1 MHSEFSDTAPYI
13 GATFGNSQNSE
24 FPDTAPSDPSPP
36 TFFPFSSPHPPPRP
50 FLRRLKSRPCR
61 EQHAELGRASGEAGE
76 QSTPF
81 QGPSSPWHAICLA
94 RPSRPPSLP
103 APPLP
108 GPPGSMQGVEER
120 QEKNSKSPAGYPQPS
135 FPGQPMQS
143 VEELRE
149 NLVSWFFFLAPTP
162 HHPLPIF
169 PHPPPLLLSS
179 SMQSV
184 DELRENLNTYREQ
197 LEQVSELLIEDP
209 DNDEYK
215 EMASGLKEVIELT
228 EDLLSAAE
236 QQTQEEPAPPD
247 AAAGVATAVVATPF
261 VPMAFVPAAS
271 AVATTDPAALA
282 AVSSRIAVGTSVQ
295 AVWGVTAGTA
305 AGGIRS
311 SEWLDGVVDS
321 VTTGGYVVRDAGGQ
335 MHEVRETR
343 VRRVEES
350 EEDARKRAQEAL
362 AAVEREADETRR
374 ALKRKMEEASRTEL
388 VKKEIPLKLRIKP
401 EDSEDVKVEKKRK
414 IHAFKSKQRMEMLEV
429 MTNKKQNTWQQ
440 FQTKGIKRKAGFLT
454 GRKKESI
461 FKSPE
466 DVGGKVGVVG
476 SGQGMTDFQKR
487 DKNLNLRAQGQAEDD

>member
-1 MHSEFSDTAPYI
+1 MFLSLRAQSR
-13 GATFGNSQNSE
+13 G
-24 FPDTAPSDPSPP
+24 
-36 TFFPFSSPHPPPRP
+36 RP
-50 FLRRLKSRPCR
+50 
-61 EQHAELGRASGEAGE
+61 G
-76 QSTPF
+76 
-81 QGPSSPWHAICLA
+81 
-94 RPSRPPSLP
+94 
-103 APPLP
+103 
-108 GPPGSMQGVEER
+108 
-120 QEKNSKSPAGYPQPS
+120 
-135 FPGQPMQS
+135 
-143 VEELRE
+143 
-149 NLVSWFFFLAPTP
+149 
-162 HHPLPIF
+162 
-169 PHPPPLLLSS
+169 

-236 QQTQEEPAPPD
+236 QQTQEELQPD
-247 AAAGVATAVVATPF
+247 AATGGTAATVATPF
-261 VPMAFVPAAS
+261 VPMAFVPATS
-271 AVATTDPAALA
+271 AAVSTTDPAALA
-282 AVSSRIAVGTSVQ
+282 AAAAAAATSSRIAVGTSVQ
-295 AVWGVTAGTA
+295 AAWGVTASTQ

-311 SEWLDGVVDS
+311 SEWLEGVVDS

-440 FQTKGIKRKAGFLT
+440 FQTKGIKKKAGFLT